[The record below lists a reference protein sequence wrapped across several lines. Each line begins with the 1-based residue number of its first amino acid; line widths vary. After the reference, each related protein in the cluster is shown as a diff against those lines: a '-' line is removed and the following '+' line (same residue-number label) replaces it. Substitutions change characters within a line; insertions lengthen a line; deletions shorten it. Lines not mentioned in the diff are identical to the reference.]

1 MLPSRLKVS
10 LDGMHLARRT
20 VLKGGLGLTVAASAL
35 VVAPLTLADTSVDP
49 IGDLLARTGAT
60 PSAPAGPVLQAR
72 RLAFDNLHTGEK
84 LDVAYWENGAY
95 VPGALAA
102 VNHVL
107 RDHRNNEVHYIHPDL
122 LDLLTALSH
131 RLDAGPRFEVI
142 SGYRSPATNAM
153 LHAESS
159 EVAKSSLHTQGMA
172 IDIRMAGLNLA
183 YLHNAALSLDL
194 GGVGYYPESDFVHVD
209 VGRVRRWSGT

>member
-1 MLPSRLKVS
+1 MVPSRSNLS
-10 LDGMHLARRT
+10 LDSMRLARRT
-20 VLKGGLGLTVAASAL
+20 VLKGGFGLTAAAAAL
-35 VVAPLTLADTSVDP
+35 VAAPLTLADTGVDP
-49 IGDLLARTGAT
+49 IGEILARTAT
-60 PSAPAGPVLQAR
+60 NPAPQAR

-84 LDVAYWENGAY
+84 LDIAYWENGAY

-107 RDHRNNEVHYIHPDL
+107 RDHRNNEVHWIAPGL

-142 SGYRSPATNAM
+142 SGYRSPATNAL

-159 EVAKSSLHTQGMA
+159 EVAKSSLHTVGEA
-172 IDIRMAGLNLA
+172 IDIRMAGLDLSH
-183 YLHNAALSLDL
+183 LHNAALSLDM
-194 GGVGYYPESDFVHVD
+194 GGVGYYPSSDFVHVD
-209 VGRVRRWSGT
+209 VGRVRRWAGT